1 MKLRQL
7 INALGTQVAVS
18 GSLDTD
24 ISGLAYDSRKVE
36 PGFAFIA
43 IPGENFDGHDFVPK
57 ALEAGAAAI
66 ICQRPLATGDKPCVV
81 VPDCRQALAD
91 LSAEFYGHPDRKLRL
106 IGVTGTNGKTTTTYL
121 VKWLLESAG
130 HRAGLVGTI
139 KNLAGDRE
147 LPASRTTP
155 EALDLFYMFSLM
167 EQAGC
172 DYMVIE
178 ASSHAIDLKRVASCN
193 FAGAVFTNLTQDHL
207 DYHITMDNYCR
218 CKARLFAM
226 LDENQANRYGIVN
239 ADDPYQ
245 HVFREN
251 CRVPVVSYGSS
262 AAADL
267 RFGQYT
273 ASARGM
279 TFELYYQGRQ
289 YQVNIPLLG
298 KFNIYNSLAAMSV
311 ALCEGLDMESI
322 IAAMSKAP
330 QVAGRFELIDEGQ
343 DYTVVV
349 DYAHTPDGLD
359 NLLRAAIDLK
369 PRRLITVFGCGGNR
383 DKGKRPIMG
392 RLAGSLSDIAIVTS
406 DNPRFEDPEQIIKEV
421 EAGVKEVCDNYLC
434 ITDRAEAIKR
444 AIDMAQPGDMVVL
457 AGKGHEDYQ
466 IVGDVKHHLDDREM
480 ARAFIRGRAAGSAK

>member
-155 EALDLFYMFSLM
+155 EALHL
-167 EQAGC
+167 
-172 DYMVIE
+172 
-178 ASSHAIDLKRVASCN
+178 SSERYRMLWKAI
-193 FAGAVFTNLTQDHL
+193 GT
-207 DYHITMDNYCR
+207 
-218 CKARLFAM
+218 
-226 LDENQANRYGIVN
+226 
-239 ADDPYQ
+239 
-245 HVFREN
+245 
-251 CRVPVVSYGSS
+251 
-262 AAADL
+262 
-267 RFGQYT
+267 
-273 ASARGM
+273 
-279 TFELYYQGRQ
+279 
-289 YQVNIPLLG
+289 
-298 KFNIYNSLAAMSV
+298 
-311 ALCEGLDMESI
+311 
-322 IAAMSKAP
+322 
-330 QVAGRFELIDEGQ
+330 
-343 DYTVVV
+343 
-349 DYAHTPDGLD
+349 
-359 NLLRAAIDLK
+359 LK
-369 PRRLITVFGCGGNR
+369 P
-383 DKGKRPIMG
+383 
-392 RLAGSLSDIAIVTS
+392 
-406 DNPRFEDPEQIIKEV
+406 E
-421 EAGVKEVCDNYLC
+421 
-434 ITDRAEAIKR
+434 
-444 AIDMAQPGDMVVL
+444 
-457 AGKGHEDYQ
+457 
-466 IVGDVKHHLDDREM
+466 DRELVTLRYFSELSLREI
-480 ARAFIRGRAAGSAK
+480 ARMMNKSYPAVSQKLHRLHLNLKQWMEENGYDF